1 MRLAHIGWNLVGLS
15 LPLVVAAATVPHLID
30 QIGNERF
37 GLLALAWGLI
47 GYAGALDLG
56 IGRAVTQKVSRLRG
70 EGVVTAI
77 PHVLATA
84 SRITF
89 ISGLVGGV
97 LIAIAGLSGVA
108 GLVETKGIPIKEI
121 RDAML
126 LLAIALPAQSMS
138 ATYRG
143 VNEAYKNFKGINLLR
158 IGLGVVTFGG
168 PYLVALY
175 TQKLPWLVATLVVS
189 RLSAL
194 LIYRWLAFSCIPG
207 KTNLDN
213 NAVYSKI
220 IAKDLFVFGGW
231 VTVSSVVSPILVQ
244 SDRFFIASIISASAV
259 SIYILPYEIVVQ
271 TLILVT
277 AVSSVMFPTISKML
291 VESPDQWRRYFYRW
305 LAISAGGMLLVCT
318 ALAYILPIVLKIW
331 LQKNFEPQSVLV
343 GQVLCVGVFANSIG
357 ILFYALLHA
366 KGRSDITARLHLVE
380 LPFFLLILFF
390 LVERYGVTGAALA
403 WVLRMTVDAGGLAW
417 FALRK
422 NF

>member
-1 MRLAHIGWNLVGLS
+1 MGLS

-108 GLVETKGIPIKEI
+108 ALVETKGIPIKEI

-213 NAVYSKI
+213 NPVYSKI

-259 SIYILPYEIVVQ
+259 SIYVLPYEIVVQ

-390 LVERYGVTGAALA
+390 LVERYGVAGAALA
-403 WVLRMTVDAGGLAW
+403 WVLRMTFDAGGLAW

-422 NF
+422 NA